1 MKLKTPT
8 PTTTT
13 VLLPA
18 ARNREL
24 LFPLLWIPLAANW
37 IIRGSLLI
45 ITRPGIGSSRLDSRH
60 FRRQSSSSRCR
71 FGCGTANPTAVERYI
86 ASSGVRREEELLI
99 RVPAHSEIE
108 FELIDV
114 ECLWCFTGHY
124 IIIDSLSQCGTFR
137 HQTTTTTSAPCY
149 PATLPS
155 SAISHHQLVGTY
167 LHISAQIDNGAGI
180 ISS

>member
-45 ITRPGIGSSRLDSRH
+45 ITRPGIGSSLLDSRH
-60 FRRQSSSSRCR
+60 FRRQSISSSRCR
-71 FGCGTANPTAVERYI
+71 FGCGTANPTAVERY
-86 ASSGVRREEELLI
+86 SVEWCQRDEEEELLI

-149 PATLPS
+149 PAFVRNQPPPTC
-155 SAISHHQLVGTY
+155 GY
-167 LHISAQIDNGAGI
+167 LLAYQRTNW
-180 ISS
+180 

>member
-60 FRRQSSSSRCR
+60 FRRQSISSSRCR

-137 HQTTTTTSAPCY
+137 HQTTTTSAPCY

>member
-60 FRRQSSSSRCR
+60 FRRQSSSSGER

-86 ASSGVRREEELLI
+86 ASSGVREEELLI

-124 IIIDSLSQCGTFR
+124 IIDSLSQCGTFR

-155 SAISHHQLVGTY
+155 SAISHQLVGTY

>member
-1 MKLKTPT
+1 M
-8 PTTTT
+8 
-13 VLLPA
+13 VLQTQLQ
-18 ARNREL
+18 
-24 LFPLLWIPLAANW
+24 
-37 IIRGSLLI
+37 
-45 ITRPGIGSSRLDSRH
+45 SRD
-60 FRRQSSSSRCR
+60 
-71 FGCGTANPTAVERYI
+71 I
-86 ASSGVRREEELLI
+86 AWGGVRKELLI

-155 SAISHHQLVGTY
+155 SAISHQLVGTY